1 MNLFL
6 TSAQLFALQDFNW
19 RTGLV
24 CITYG
29 LLWFSIS
36 MLLINT
42 VCSLQTSSTAEIMA
56 CLSCTQPFC
65 TILDSFRS
73 FWLVPVKL
81 TDPDVRLK
89 LYQRNSLDQI
99 VQNNSDENTRS
110 LCHRDNYTGL
120 LYSKTVAA
128 TMFYMLMMSFFFK
141 QSSLMCNDKSHLNMQ
156 TSQI

>member
-24 CITYG
+24 CITCG
-29 LLWFSIS
+29 LLWFCIS

-56 CLSCTQPFC
+56 WLSCTQPFS
-65 TILDSFRS
+65 TILDSFCS

-99 VQNNSDENTRS
+99 VQNNSEENTRS
-110 LCHRDNYTGL
+110 LDVTEIITQACCTLTL
-120 LYSKTVAA
+120 LLPLCFIYWWWA
-128 TMFYMLMMSFFFK
+128 SFLNTFF
-141 QSSLMCNDKSHLNMQ
+141 NPV
-156 TSQI
+156 